1 MSKDQKTTSKLF
13 TNYPQYKFT
22 GEVLL
27 YPVKGNNEKWL
38 INFHCYSLKDDV
50 IKSHFEKEII
60 PKIKE
65 LYSETTNKELNRIIL
80 DEYQFSI
87 DF

>member
-1 MSKDQKTTSKLF
+1 MSKDQKTTSELF
-13 TNYPQYKFT
+13 TNFPQYKII

-27 YPVKGNNEKWL
+27 YPVKGINEKWL
-38 INFHCYSLKDDV
+38 INFHCYSQKDNV
-50 IKSHFEKEII
+50 IKFHFEKEII

-65 LYSETTNKELNRIIL
+65 LYSEITNDELNRIIL
-80 DEYQFSI
+80 NDYQFSI